1 MFKSSRPKQQ
11 RPNRIELTCI
21 TDGSSRSF
29 FFDPAQGPIGQLR
42 RTIGEFDGEGYPLFF
57 AETRIDGLP
66 VRVRDAAIT
75 AKEAEYK
82 KMRSDMLDNVQ
93 TPTSAAMSASKLAAE
108 EKKATNKRAA
118 RAVKPKKEA
127 AKNESDG

>member
-1 MFKSSRPKQQ
+1 MFKSSRKQQQ
-11 RPNRIELTCI
+11 RPNRINLTCI

-29 FFDPAQGPIGQLR
+29 FFDPARGPIGQLR
-42 RTIGEFDGEGYPLFF
+42 RTIQEFDGEGYPLFF
-57 AETRIDGLP
+57 AEQRIDGLP

-82 KMRSDMLDNVQ
+82 KMRSNMLEQVE
-93 TPTSAAMSASKLAAE
+93 TPTTAALSSSKLEAV
-108 EKKATNKRAA
+108 EKKAKNKRAA

-127 AKNESDG
+127 AENE